1 MQFAAICDAC
11 KRALVEQVTSV
22 QVMPGTIVASPSGP
36 TLRASGSPAAYFLCD
51 RCIAVVL
58 EALHGLMR
66 PADSE
71 RQAS

>member
-22 QVMPGTIVASPSGP
+22 QVMPGTIAVSPNGP
-36 TLRASGSPAAYFLCD
+36 TMRASGSPAAYFLCD
-51 RCIAVVL
+51 RCIMGVL

-66 PADSE
+66 TPDASGPA
-71 RQAS
+71 